1 MENILEIES
10 YLRHVSYFCLISLKK
25 EYNFLNGTK
34 TIDEGMNRKPNSC
47 CRTVKKNL
55 IKWHIY

>member
-55 IKWHIY
+55 IK